1 MGKAR
6 WTASLLLGSCLLIGN
21 SGLAKAQDARV
32 AKILSYKPR
41 QAGVVC
47 TIPTTQ
53 QEAGCKLELVTGSQP
68 GSNGWLLVDAQGQPL
83 RRFFDSNG
91 DKQIDVWSYYL
102 DGVEV
107 YREIDSDYNK
117 KADQFRWLNS
127 GGAKW
132 GISSKEDGK
141 IDSWKAISAEEVS
154 QEVLQAVLTRDFS
167 RLEALWITDAEMKS
181 LDLPAA
187 EITRLQTQQKQAAK
201 KFQATWAKLAELG
214 PQTKWLRLEA
224 SMPQCIPAGA
234 GGLTQDLIK
243 YPKAAV
249 LYENNGKHDW
259 LQIGDLIQVGLAWRI
274 IDAPSLSAPGGGE
287 TAALGDPESQKL
299 MEELGKLDASPPRPS
314 DQPGP
319 SAEVVRYNL
328 ARADILQRIV
338 AKAKPEERDQW
349 LRQQA
354 DCLSAAVL
362 SRPEGDRT
370 GFDRLLD
377 LEKQVAKDQ
386 AGSQVAAYITFREMQ
401 ADFALRPT
409 KGADSAMSQEQL
421 LKRLAKFVEDY
432 PQGEDTPDAL
442 MQLGM
447 VSELMGRETEA
458 KNWYKQLIKNHAD
471 KKSFVAKAEGALRR
485 FDLEGQPLE
494 LAGSSITGTRFDIS
508 SLRGKVVVV
517 YYWDSSNQQ
526 SIGDFARMK
535 ELLRVYG
542 DESRA
547 QSKRLEIVCINL
559 DSSPPVAGASL
570 SSGPGIQLFQP
581 GGLESSLANQYG
593 IVVLPTM
600 FLVGPDGKVVSRNVQ
615 IATVEEEIKKLVK

>member
-6 WTASLLLGSCLLIGN
+6 WTASLVLGSCLVIGT
-21 SGLAKAQDARV
+21 SGLARAQDPRI
-32 AKILSYKPR
+32 AKILTYKPR
-41 QAGVVC
+41 QPGVAY
-47 TIPTTQ
+47 TIPTPQ
-53 QEAGCKLELVTGSQP
+53 QEATCKLELVTGSQA
-68 GSNGWLLVDAQGQPL
+68 GSNGWLLVDAQGQLL

-91 DKQIDVWSYYL
+91 DKQIDIWSYYL

-107 YREIDSDYNK
+107 YREIDSDYDK
-117 KADQFRWLNS
+117 RADQYRWLNS
-127 GGAKW
+127 GGTKW
-132 GISSKEDGK
+132 GVSSKQDGK
-141 IDSWKAISAEEVS
+141 IDSWKMISAEEVS
-154 QEVLQAVLTRDFS
+154 QEVLQAVLTNDFG
-167 RLEALWITDAEMKS
+167 RLQALWITDTEMKS

-187 EITRLQTQQKQAAK
+187 EITRMQGQRNQAAK
-201 KFQATWAKLAELG
+201 KFQATAAKLAELG
-214 PQTKWLRLEA
+214 PQTKWLRFEA
-224 SMPQCIPAGA
+224 STPQCMPAGA
-234 GGLTQDLIK
+234 AGLNQDLIK

-249 LYENNGKHDW
+249 LYENNTKHDW
-259 LQIGDLIQVGLAWRI
+259 LQIGDLIQVGMAWRI
-274 IDAPSLSAPGGGE
+274 IDAPTLSAPGGAE
-287 TAALGDPESQKL
+287 TAAAGGDPETQKL
-299 MEELGKLDASPPRPS
+299 MEELGKLDGNPPRIS
-314 DQPGP
+314 EQAGP
-319 SAEVVRYNL
+319 NPEVVRYNL

-338 AKAKPEERDQW
+338 AKAKPEEREQW

-354 DCLSAAVL
+354 DCLSAVVL
-362 SRPEGDRT
+362 SSPEGDRT
-370 GFDRLLD
+370 GYDRLLE
-377 LEKQVAKDQ
+377 LEKQVAKDH

-409 KGADSAMSQEQL
+409 KGTDSARSQEQL
-421 LKRLAKFVEDY
+421 LQRLAKFVEDY

-447 VSELMGRETEA
+447 VSELMGKETEA

-485 FDLEGQPLE
+485 FDLEGQPIE
-494 LAGSSITGTRFDIS
+494 LTGSSIAGTRFDIS
-508 SLRGKVVVV
+508 TLRSKVVVV

-542 DESRA
+542 
-547 QSKRLEIVCINL
+547 SKGLEVVCINL
-559 DSSPPVAGASL
+559 DSSPPVAGASPAN
-570 SSGPGIQLFQP
+570 GPGIQLFQP

>member
-6 WTASLLLGSCLLIGN
+6 WTASLVLGSCLLIGT
-21 SGLAKAQDARV
+21 SGFARAQDARIP
-32 AKILSYKPR
+32 KILTYKPR
-41 QAGVVC
+41 QPGIVY
-47 TIPTTQ
+47 TIPTPQ
-53 QEAGCKLELVTGSQP
+53 QEAGCKLEIINGPQQ
-68 GSNGWLLVDAQGQPL
+68 GSNGYLLLDAQGQPL

-107 YREIDSDYNK
+107 YREIDADFNK
-117 KADQFRWLNS
+117 KPDQYRWLNT
-127 GGAKW
+127 GGMKW
-132 GISSKEDGK
+132 GVSSKEDGK
-141 IDSWKAISAEEVS
+141 IDSWKMISAEEAS
-154 QEVLQAVLTRDFS
+154 QEVLQAVLTNDVG
-167 RLEALWITDAEMKS
+167 RLQALWITDAEMKS
-181 LDLPAA
+181 LDLPSA
-187 EITRLQTQQKQAAK
+187 EITRLQAQRNQAAK
-201 KFQATWAKLAELG
+201 KFQATAAKMAELG
-214 PQTKWLRLEA
+214 AQTKWLRLEA
-224 SMPQCIPAGA
+224 TMPQCMPAGA
-234 GGLTQDLIK
+234 SGLNQDLIK

-249 LYENNGKHDW
+249 LYESNNKHDW
-259 LQIGDLIQVGLAWRI
+259 LQIGDLIQTGQAWRI
-274 IDAPSLSAPGGGE
+274 TDAPSLTAPGGTE
-287 TAALGDPESQKL
+287 TAAASGDPEMQKL
-299 MEELGKLDASPPRPS
+299 MEELGKLDGSPPRIE
-314 DQPGP
+314 QPGP
-319 SAEVVRYNL
+319 NAEIVRYNL

-354 DCLSAAVL
+354 DCLSAVVL
-362 SRPEGDRT
+362 SSPAGDRT
-370 GFDRLLD
+370 GYDRLLA

-401 ADFALRPT
+401 ADFALRPANGT
-409 KGADSAMSQEQL
+409 ESAKSQDQL
-421 LKRLAKFVEDY
+421 LERLAKFVQDY

-442 MQLGM
+442 MQLAM
-447 VSELMGRETEA
+447 VSELMGKETEA

-471 KKSFVAKAEGALRR
+471 KKSLVDKANGALRR
-485 FDLEGQPLE
+485 FELEGQAIE
-494 LAGSSITGTRFDIS
+494 LAGSSIAGSRFDIS

-535 ELLRVYG
+535 ELLRVYN

-547 QSKRLEIVCINL
+547 PSKRLEVVCINL
-559 DSSPPVAGASL
+559 DSSPPVAGASP

-581 GGLESSLANQYG
+581 GGLESTLANQYG

-615 IATVEEEIKKLVK
+615 IATVEEEIKKLLK

>member
-6 WTASLLLGSCLLIGN
+6 WTASLLLGSCFLIGN

-41 QAGVVC
+41 QAGVVY

-53 QEAGCKLELVTGSQP
+53 QEAGCKLELVTGAQS

-127 GGAKW
+127 GGVKW

-141 IDSWKAISAEEVS
+141 IDSWKVISAEEVS
-154 QEVLQAVLTRDFS
+154 QEVLQAILTRDFS

-224 SMPQCIPAGA
+224 SMPQCMPAGS

-274 IDAPSLSAPGGGE
+274 IDAPSVSAPGGVE
-287 TAALGDPESQKL
+287 TPASGDPESQKL
-299 MEELGKLDASPPRPS
+299 MEELGKLDASPPR

-319 SAEVVRYNL
+319 NAEVVRYNL

-338 AKAKPEERDQW
+338 AKAKLEERDQW
-349 LRQQA
+349 LRQEA
-354 DCLSAAVL
+354 DCFSAAVL
-362 SRPEGDRT
+362 SGPEGDRT
-370 GFDRLLD
+370 GYDRLLD

-409 KGADSAMSQEQL
+409 KSTDSAKSQEQL
-421 LKRLAKFVEDY
+421 LQRLAKFVEDY

-458 KNWYKQLIKNHAD
+458 KNWYKQLIKNHPD
-471 KKSFVAKAEGALRR
+471 KKAFVGKAEGALRR
-485 FDLEGQPLE
+485 FELEGKALQLT
-494 LAGSSITGTRFDIS
+494 GSSITGSHFDIG
-508 SLRGKVVVV
+508 SLHGKVVVV

-535 ELLRVYG
+535 ELLRLYG
-542 DESRA
+542 G
-547 QSKRLEIVCINL
+547 KGLEIVCINL
-559 DSSPPVAGASL
+559 DSSPPLAGSAL

-600 FLVGPDGKVVSRNVQ
+600 FLVGPDGKVVNRNIQ